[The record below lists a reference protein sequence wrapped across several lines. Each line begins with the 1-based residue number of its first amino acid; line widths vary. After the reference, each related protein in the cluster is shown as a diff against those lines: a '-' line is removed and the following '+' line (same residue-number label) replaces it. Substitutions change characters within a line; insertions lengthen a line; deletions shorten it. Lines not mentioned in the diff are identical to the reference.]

1 MTKVITYGTYDLF
14 HYGHENLLKRAKEF
28 GDYLIVGVTSDSFD
42 RERGK
47 LNVQQSL
54 IERIEAVKA
63 TELADEIIVEEYI
76 GQKID
81 DIKRYGIDVFV
92 IGSDWIGK
100 FDYLKEYCE
109 VVYLPRTE
117 GISSSDIRT
126 DEKLVTIGL
135 VGESVAIKKFY
146 QESKFVNGL
155 SVAGVYSTEYKEFF
169 ANKVDILADNYDDLL
184 SEVDSVY
191 IASVPELHY
200 QQIMKALTK
209 GKHVICEAP
218 IVVKTEQLR
227 ELEGLAEANECQL
240 MPAIK
245 TAYSMAYSRLVVLAK
260 SGIIGNIVSV
270 DCVCTSLRIEDELK
284 RKEKVWGSIF
294 AWGPTAMLPVFQLLG
309 TDIKK
314 QEIITLN
321 RKGNKKID
329 LFTRVNFL
337 YDNAVASIMVGKGI
351 KSEGELVVTGTE
363 GYIYVPAPWWKTDYF
378 EVRFE
383 NPTKNKRFFYPLEGE
398 GIRYEQVLFVRS
410 IWSKKDSAYIDKSV
424 TESIVR
430 TIEKYNIGETVDL
443 IR

>member
-14 HYGHENLLKRAKEF
+14 HYGHENLLKRAKRY
-28 GDYLIVGVTSDSFD
+28 GDYLIVGVTSESFD

-63 TELADEIIVEEYI
+63 TGIADEIIVEEYI

-81 DIKRYGIDVFV
+81 DVKRYGIDVFV
-92 IGSDWIGK
+92 IGSDWQGK
-100 FDYLKEYCE
+100 FDYLKEYCQ

-126 DEKLVTIGL
+126 KEKLLSIGL
-135 VGESVAIKKFY
+135 VGESIAIEKFY
-146 QESKFVNGL
+146 EESKFVNGL
-155 SVAGVYSTEYKEFF
+155 TVTGVCTQAYKEFF
-169 ANKVDILADNYDDLL
+169 YNKVDYISDSFDSLVKK
-184 SEVDSVY
+184 VDSVY
-191 IASVPELHY
+191 IASVPEKHY
-200 QQIMKALTK
+200 NQIHKALSS

-218 IVVKTEQLR
+218 ITVNGSQLN
-227 ELEGLAEANECQL
+227 ELEELAKKNGCQL
-240 MPAIK
+240 MTAIK

-270 DCVCTSLRIEDELK
+270 DAVCTSLRIEEELK
-284 RKEKVWGSIF
+284 RKDRVWGSFF

-309 TDIKK
+309 TEVKN

-321 RKGNKKID
+321 RKGDKKID
-329 LFTRVNFL
+329 LFTKVNFL
-337 YDNAVASIMVGKGI
+337 YEGAIASVLVGKGV

-383 NPTKNKRFFYPLEGE
+383 NPTKNKRYFYPLEGE
-398 GIRYEQVLFVRS
+398 GIRYEQVLFLRS
-410 IWSKKDSAYIDKSV
+410 IWNKKSSEYISKEV
-424 TESIVR
+424 TQSIVA
-430 TIEKYNIGETVDL
+430 TIEKYVRGESVEL